1 MAEPLV
7 LSAGYQLRDQ
17 AGALADAVVACE
29 FSRNP
34 RLRLRYGPGGRGKS
48 RQDAAYHLAFLADAV
63 DVDSQAVFNDYIAWA
78 KVLLLHFGVLTEDLD
93 QHLGCMADV
102 VSEQM
107 PAPVAAS
114 AVAMIEAAR
123 SALAAMPATAPPCLD
138 PDQRLEPLA
147 REYARALL
155 GGYRQAAGQLVFDA
169 ADRGTSVRELYLQ
182 VFQPALREVG
192 RLWQTRRISVAQ
204 EHFCSAATQVV
215 PRAVGD
221 EQPGRDGNAGA
232 GGLELRDR
240 AEAVPRA
247 VDEHRRRAKGAE
259 VRGPRFA
266 RLPRRVQRIGEEEQ
280 RVGQPWRL
288 RRQHR
293 GLAAAVGV
301 AAQHET
307 ARRERAQRGAGVAEA
322 GPVALA
328 GAAMWGPGRP
338 LLPEGQIAAQHRPP
352 RSGQGLGHRDEDGRV
367 RVASRAVGEE
377 DPVTRGRRRPMQP
390 AAHRGPGR
398 ARIGESRD
406 GGHGTRSCS
415 CRGSQAR

>member
-215 PRAVGD
+215 MSQLLPRSLPAPRRGRAVVVACIGGD
-221 EQPGRDGNAGA
+221 LHEVGARMVADFFTMAGWDAYFCGANTPHEGVVRSAAERAAQVLAVSASMGCHLHSVQELLQEVREDPRGAALRVMVGGHPFTLDPALWRTVGADGTAA
-232 GGLELRDR
+232 D
-240 AEAVPRA
+240 AEAA
-247 VDEHRRRAKGAE
+247 
-259 VRGPRFA
+259 
-266 RLPRRVQRIGEEEQ
+266 
-280 RVGQPWRL
+280 
-288 RRQHR
+288 
-293 GLAAAVGV
+293 
-301 AAQHET
+301 
-307 ARRERAQRGAGVAEA
+307 
-322 GPVALA
+322 VALA
-328 GAAMWGPGRP
+328 EQWLAGAPTP
-338 LLPEGQIAAQHRPP
+338 H
-352 RSGQGLGHRDEDGRV
+352 
-367 RVASRAVGEE
+367 
-377 DPVTRGRRRPMQP
+377 
-390 AAHRGPGR
+390 
-398 ARIGESRD
+398 
-406 GGHGTRSCS
+406 
-415 CRGSQAR
+415 